1 MKIKEILNRY
11 WAIIFVAIPIILQM
25 IFFYFPMVQGAFYS
39 LTNWTGLT
47 YNFDFV
53 GLNNYKILFSDPK
66 FIKSIGFT
74 LIVTLC

>member
-25 IFFYFPMVQGAFYS
+25 IFLLSNGSRCFYS

-53 GLNNYKILFSDPK
+53 GLNNYKILF
-66 FIKSIGFT
+66 
-74 LIVTLC
+74 